1 MPEPTL
7 PEPDALPR
15 GHAVVSDEQAVALAT
30 ALVRPLLEVLE
41 GRRPLRQLHGMLA
54 AGAMY
59 RLELTLRRGDRLRD
73 GHMRDSRMRDSR
85 MRDRGLRLHKVR
97 TCLPRPGVIEACAV
111 VQAGPRFRAIALR
124 LEHRRRWVC
133 TALRLG

>member
-1 MPEPTL
+1 M

-15 GHAVVSDEQAVALAT
+15 GRAVVSDDQAVALAT

-54 AGAMY
+54 AGARY

-73 GHMRDSRMRDSR
+73 GRL
-85 MRDRGLRLHKVR
+85 RDRGLRLHKVR

-124 LEHRRRWVC
+124 LEHRRQRWVC